1 MPVGPETRPSPS
13 FRSLGDAFF
22 DPVEDPTNM
31 RRCLDG
37 AALSRRRDAP
47 ICEGETA
54 QQFLRRALPPD
65 GFVFWPADRF

>member
-1 MPVGPETRPSPS
+1 
-13 FRSLGDAFF
+13 
-22 DPVEDPTNM
+22 VEDPTNM

-47 ICEGETA
+47 MREGETA
-54 QQFLRRALPPD
+54 QQFLQRALPPD

>member
-1 MPVGPETRPSPS
+1 
-13 FRSLGDAFF
+13 
-22 DPVEDPTNM
+22 M

-47 ICEGETA
+47 IREGETA
-54 QQFLRRALPPD
+54 QQFLQCALPPSN